1 MTAIDKFKKLFDKLT
16 EQRGDQWLERVPAW
30 LGNHA
35 GTVATGTAGMIY
47 VRTVEGQVL
56 TVFNNVAPSEYNI
69 LVTIGRSKDQPQL
82 WQVISRREVWDVPAS
97 SSVVHHHQQHMFL
110 APDMVPI
117 NRKQILALTV
127 LVADPANFIV
137 RMYGSVVHTA
147 TGIVKISTQDIDL
160 SSYVVTAGA
169 KFISIETDDDGA
181 LTVHE
186 GTAFDAPE
194 IGTYADIPVPA
205 AGKYLIAFVLL
216 YDGQSQL
223 SNNDIRV
230 PFPLGVIAKGS
241 GLQIDEAAADTP
253 ADGDKFGFWDVV
265 DDALKSITWANI
277 KATLKTYFDAVYS
290 ALGHVHDAAD
300 VTYTPADLTDWNGS
314 ADPGDVDQAL
324 DQLAERVTDISAPSS
339 AFPPGHLFGLT
350 LSNNA
355 GDATNDIDIAIG
367 NARDSTDAQN
377 IVLAGALTKRL
388 DAAWAVGTNQGGLD
402 TGSIANTT
410 YHVWLIKR
418 SDTGVVDVLFSTSA
432 TSPSMPTNYDYKRRL
447 GSIVR
452 VGGAI
457 ELFTQY
463 DDLFLLS
470 SPVVDVNVSNL
481 GTSSSTYALASVP
494 TGIIVKAVIGAF
506 VWKVANYA
514 AVYVRALTQTDLA
527 AAYNTTANVYDPS
540 NGGGNS
546 NNLEVMTDTSAQI
559 AARSSVTS
567 TNLIVITRGWIDTR
581 GRLS

>member
-56 TVFNNVAPSEYNI
+56 IVFNNVAPSEYNI

-97 SSVVHHHQQHMFL
+97 SHMFL

-117 NRKQILALTV
+117 DRKQILALTV

-253 ADGDKFGFWDVV
+253 ADGDKFGFWDIV

-402 TGSIANTT
+402 TGSITNTT

-452 VGGAI
+452 AGGAI

-494 TGIIVKAVIGAF
+494 TGIVVKAVIGAF

>member
-16 EQRGDQWLERVPAW
+16 EQRGDQWLEKIPAW
-30 LGNHA
+30 LGDHA
-35 GTVATGTAGMIY
+35 GTVSTGTAGLIF

-56 TVFNNVAPSEYNI
+56 TVFNNIAPSEYNI
-69 LVTIGRSKDQPQL
+69 LVKIGRSKDQPHL
-82 WQVISRREVWDVPAS
+82 WQVIERREVWSVPAS

-117 NRKQILALTV
+117 DRKQILALTV

-253 ADGDKFGFWDVV
+253 ADGDKFGFWDIV

-277 KATLKTYFDAVYS
+277 KATLKTYFDGIYS

-300 VTYTPADLTDWNGS
+300 VTYTPAVLADWDGS
-314 ADPGDVDQAL
+314 ADPGDVDEAL

-377 IVLAGALTKRL
+377 IVLVGALTKRL

-402 TGSIANTT
+402 TGSITNTT

-494 TGIIVKAVIGAF
+494 TGIFIKAVIGAF

-559 AARSSVTS
+559 AARSNVTS
-567 TNLIVITRGWIDTR
+567 TNLIVITRGWVDTR
-581 GRLS
+581 GRSS